1 MAFSGLRLVRHGSP
15 AGFDRPLLV
24 ALQHGLD
31 PGIGQLDHRVFEDAL
46 TLGRLA
52 GDLGHIELRFAV
64 CGQLH
69 PHALAEPVFMHMV
82 RRYDDAGPGRL
93 VRRVGM
99 GNPDADALPARP
111 GCEGGADKPLAKLDG
126 DFVPLLRGG
135 RMLQVVFR
143 DNSSFIAYQI
153 GV

>member
-1 MAFSGLRLVRHGSP
+1 MAFSGLCLVRSGSP
-15 AGFDRPLLV
+15 GGFGRPLPV
-24 ALQHGLD
+24 ALQHSLD
-31 PGIGQLDHRVFEDAL
+31 LGVGQLDHRILVDIL
-46 TLGRLA
+46 TLWSFA
-52 GDLGHIELRFAV
+52 GELGHIELRFAV

-82 RRYDDAGPGRL
+82 RRHNEAGPGRF

-99 GNPDADALPARP
+99 GNPDADALTACP

-126 DFVPLLRGG
+126 DLVPLLRGG

-143 DNSSFIAYQI
+143 DNSSFIVYQI